1 MTAEVSGEIIYV
13 LPNGTLTYD
22 GIALLQ
28 DIIAGSGAGGSLT
41 DGDKGDI
48 TVSGAGTVW
57 TIDAPVVA
65 SFRDRATHT
74 GTQGAA
80 TISDLAATVQ
90 AYTLDTFA
98 NPVASLDFAQQQTLQ
113 FVIENRTSDPG
124 SPVAGQLWLRTDL

>member
-1 MTAEVSGEIIYV
+1 MTAVVSGEIEYV
-13 LPNGTLTYD
+13 KADGTLTYD

-28 DIIAGSGAGGSLT
+28 DIIAGSGGGGGVS

-48 TVSGAGTVW
+48 TVSGGGTVW
-57 TIDAPVVA
+57 TVDAPVAA

-74 GTQGAA
+74 GTQLAA
-80 TISDLAATVQ
+80 TISNLATTVQ

-98 NPVASLDFAQQQTLQ
+98 NPVAAMDFAQQQTLQ

-124 SPVAGQLWLRTDL
+124 APVTGQLWLRTDL